1 MLAVYQKPDLLELIG
16 DLGTPAKI
24 EAFEAIGLE
33 MPQIEVPVVHRF
45 CEGVYIREATLLAGM
60 FAIGHAHT
68 KDCINTVLS
77 GSVSVLID
85 GMRKRFSAG
94 DVFIG
99 KAGDRKA
106 GYVHEESR
114 WQTVHATKETDL
126 AALEREFIV
135 KSTAFLAHEKRI
147 EEDRLDYQLAVAELG
162 FTHEQVVAIS
172 RDESDR
178 VDFGSELVFI
188 AQSARE
194 GVGVFAAAPFAPGDK
209 ISVASIGGKRTESG
223 RFTNHSA
230 TPNATME
237 ADANG
242 TVYLVATKTIPA
254 LCEVLID
261 YRQAKRV
268 ADSLTKEPSCQPS
281 H

>member
-16 DLGTPAKI
+16 DLGTLEKI
-24 EAFEAIGLE
+24 EAFEAVGLE

-45 CEGVYIREATLLAGM
+45 CEGVYIREATLSAGM

-77 GSVSVLID
+77 GSVSVMID
-85 GMRKRFSAG
+85 GALKRFSAG

-126 AALEREFIV
+126 AALEREFLV
-135 KSTAFLAHEKRI
+135 KSSAFIAHERRV

-172 RDESDR
+172 CNEADR
-178 VDFGSELVFI
+178 VDFGADLVFI
-188 AQSARE
+188 AKSARD
-194 GVGVFAAAPFAPGDK
+194 GLGVFASLPFVTGDK
-209 ISVASIGGKRTESG
+209 IAVASIGGKRTEGG
-223 RFTNHSA
+223 RFTNHSS
-230 TPNATME
+230 TPNAAMV
-237 ADANG
+237 ADENG
-242 TVYLVATKTIPA
+242 TVYLVATKSIPA
-254 LCEVLID
+254 WCEVLVD
-261 YRQAKRV
+261 YRQTKRLSV
-268 ADSLTKEPSCQPS
+268 RLTEELSCQPS